1 VYFLSKN
8 FFCFKRKI
16 KKKFFFFFD
25 IFRWGEIVNLNL
37 LRDKKTGKSKGFAF
51 ICYEDQ
57 RSTILAVDNFNGTTL
72 AGRSIRVDHVKDY
85 KPPKEH
91 ENDDDLIK
99 TLKELGCAPGVE
111 LPAPS
116 SSSSPS
122 RRKDEKN
129 STYIKQESKRFKK

>member
-1 VYFLSKN
+1 M
-8 FFCFKRKI
+8 
-16 KKKFFFFFD
+16 
-25 IFRWGEIVNLNL
+25 NL

-57 RSTILAVDNFNGTTL
+57 RSTILAVDNFNGIKL

-85 KPPKEH
+85 KAPKEH
-91 ENDDDLIK
+91 ENDDDLIR

-116 SSSSPS
+116 SSSSS
-122 RRKDEKN
+122 TRRKDERDSSYVKH
-129 STYIKQESKRFKK
+129 ESKRFKN